1 MKKTCLLAL
10 LLLPAGCWGQDS
22 YTLPLAKANTAL
34 SLPAMTAG
42 GGVLYE
48 AHRSFDLLR
57 FSNQLQ
63 VSAFDLATHK
73 ELRHTVVN
81 VPRVHGARAGEGFY
95 LSPDGQT
102 LVYAEIHEPN
112 LLLVLSAKDLS
123 EVRRTNALPFTSADS
138 YRLFA
143 GFDEGGLLSF
153 ASIRGS
159 NLRFVR
165 MNLSDFK
172 ITSDVAGPKPNYYNG
187 SIVWSPRG
195 RVAWLESRGD
205 AWREYD
211 EDGSPTGKEAHY
223 EGRYSAVSAASA
235 LDTGRLI
242 AFYGNMIDKGAVLSY
257 SDDHAKE
264 LELSCVPRPYSSGDV
279 ADYAGAICTRRRDIL
294 PEAGGDKIVA
304 SEFLLL
310 KADGPTIAWRH
321 PMLPLSVADS
331 DDTDTGRQWGNP
343 LLYRAGSKLLIV
355 APSKAPALT
364 VYEVALANDSSVASV
379 SK

>member
-1 MKKTCLLAL
+1 VKKNCLLAL

-22 YTLPLAKANTAL
+22 YTLPLANANTAL

-73 ELRHTVVN
+73 ELKHTVIS
-81 VPRVHGARAGEGFY
+81 VPRVHGARAAEGFF
-95 LSPDGQT
+95 LSPDDQT

-123 EVRRTNALPFTSADS
+123 EVQHTDALPFTSADS

-143 GFDEGGLLSF
+143 GFDDNGLLSF

-165 MNLSDFK
+165 MNLSNFK
-172 ITSDVAGPKPNYYNG
+172 IVSDVTGPKPNYYNS
-187 SIVWSPRG
+187 SIVWSPKG
-195 RVAWLESRGD
+195 RVAWLESRGHV
-205 AWREYD
+205 WREYH
-211 EDGSPTGKEAHY
+211 EDGSTTGREARY
-223 EGRYSAVSAASA
+223 EGRYSAISAASA
-235 LDTGRLI
+235 LDTGQLI
-242 AFYGNMIDKGAVLSY
+242 AFYGNMIDKGAVLGY
-257 SDDHAKE
+257 SDDRAKE
-264 LELSCVPRPYSSGDV
+264 LELPCVPRPYSSGDV
-279 ADYAGAICTRRRDIL
+279 ADYAGAICTTSPDREPEHGGNKIL
-294 PEAGGDKIVA
+294 S

-321 PMLPLSVADS
+321 SMDFLGVADS
-331 DDTDTGRQWGNP
+331 NDTDTGRQWGNP
-343 LLYRAGSKLLIV
+343 LLYRAESKLLIV
-355 APSKAPALT
+355 APSKSSALT
-364 VYEVALANDSSVASV
+364 VYEVTLADSSVASV